1 MFVGAM
7 LAEFRFNI
15 TYIYEVFGGDLE
27 NIPNRVVYGLH
38 FLGLTLAIMGMFD
51 MVKIVKKQG
60 GYKPRISVD
69 VSYFTALK
77 KEIRRVLNKIK
88 AIIKL

>member
-1 MFVGAM
+1 
-7 LAEFRFNI
+7 
-15 TYIYEVFGGDLE
+15 
-27 NIPNRVVYGLH
+27 
-38 FLGLTLAIMGMFD
+38 MGMFD
-51 MVKIVKKQG
+51 MVKMMKKQG
-60 GYKPRISVD
+60 GYKLRVSVD